1 MRIGLSGVVNM
12 AQSSEPL
19 EHGLGLSL
27 LCNIYLQ
34 MLFLA
39 TGSMLVKVGAGS
51 RVSRLDR

>member
-1 MRIGLSGVVNM
+1 MKIGLSGVVNM

-39 TGSMLVKVGAGS
+39 TGSMLV
-51 RVSRLDR
+51 